1 MMTFMITWIQ
11 CTCSIQVQYHKDYVH
26 KQGYLRVNT
35 HYIQN
40 SDWSKWRFSNLH
52 QLTEVW
58 LHILA
63 TPEPSRDLLWKRQVG
78 EAYRHSNKRGFM
90 LTKLRP
96 NFMTDCRNWRASLTW
111 TRKSWSVWKAKI
123 SVCMLTGICLHWW
136 FYRPRVECWTW
147 KQSLLTL
154 WSLCPGQY
162 LLQMASYAKRQICTC
177 ICFKQCRCNPN
188 PISWHCLPATTWS
201 YNVVRNAREYAKW
214 PTWRSVWCLH
224 MFLK

>member
-1 MMTFMITWIQ
+1 MITFMITWIQ
-11 CTCSIQVQYHKDYVH
+11 CACIIQVQYHKDSVF
-26 KQGYLRVNT
+26 KQGCPRVNT
-35 HYIQN
+35 LH
-40 SDWSKWRFSNLH
+40 SKLWLIKVTLFKSTSTHWGLVTHISN
-52 QLTEVW
+52 
-58 LHILA
+58 
-63 TPEPSRDLLWKRQVG
+63 PELSRDLLWARQVG
-78 EAYRHSNKRGFM
+78 EAYRRSNKRGFM